1 VAVPINTFYVASELA
16 WVLND
21 ADVQV
26 LLTVPSLLNNAYL
39 ARLEEAIAELRGQ
52 SSPDLDLVA
61 LPFLRRIHVF
71 GGSDRPWVR
80 PLPEPVAGAPLVAAG
95 DRVTPGDDC
104 FVIYSSGSTAR
115 PKGVIHFHGAT
126 IRQAWFIASQHD
138 WGVGDRIYVPLPFF
152 WIGGGV
158 CRSLASL
165 EVGSHALRG
174 V

>member
-71 GGSDRPWVR
+71 GRSDRPWVA
-80 PLPEPVAGAPLVAAG
+80 PLPDPVAEARVA
-95 DRVTPGDDC
+95 
-104 FVIYSSGSTAR
+104 
-115 PKGVIHFHGAT
+115 
-126 IRQAWFIASQHD
+126 
-138 WGVGDRIYVPLPFF
+138 GVGDRLSQ
-152 WIGGGV
+152 GAG
-158 CRSLASL
+158 
-165 EVGSHALRG
+165 
-174 V
+174 